1 MARVIVSGDT
11 KVIDKKGN
19 TRFFSDTL
27 INNAQFMKDGGWEIF
42 DSPDAPDA
50 PTFEMNGE
58 QSLKAKTDAEL
69 AENAKAESD
78 AKLAAEMK
86 AKEDA
91 EAKAIADKKAED
103 EEAARV
109 KAEAEKAQGK
119 QGNDAGDNKSETNL
133 ADGGS
138 KVKNKK

>member
-42 DSPDAPDA
+42 DSPDVPDA

-58 QSLKAKTDAEL
+58 QSLKAKADAES
-69 AENAKAESD
+69 AAKAKAEAD
-78 AKLAAEMK
+78 AKLAADEK
-86 AKEDA
+86 AKEES
-91 EAKAIADKKAED
+91 EAKAIADKKAAD
-103 EEAARV
+103 EEAERV

-119 QGNDAGDNKSETNL
+119 QGNDTGDNKSETNL

-138 KVKNKK
+138 KVKGKK